1 MLQQQKTDTKPLCK
15 KQTTIGVAKG
25 GPKGHG
31 PPKCLENIVILCFER
46 RFSKQNSVIRL
57 KTNIFPPPKFMGRL
71 RQCKRH
77 FKQWRT
83 SGLPPLGAISV
94 YPLPASS
101 WQHKIKETL
110 QSDAL
115 LQLSNSKDKVFL
127 PFLLKMYR
135 LYCQKADKI

>member
-1 MLQQQKTDTKPLCK
+1 MKPPCK

-25 GPKGHG
+25 GQRGHA
-31 PPKCLENIVILCFER
+31 PQKCLENTVILCFER

-57 KTNIFPPPKFMGRL
+57 KSNILPPPKFLGWL
-71 RQCKRH
+71 RHCKRH
-77 FKQWRT
+77 FKQWRS
-83 SGLPPLGAISV
+83 SGLPRLGTTSV
-94 YPLPASS
+94 YVLPARS

-115 LQLSNSKDKVFL
+115 LQLSNCKDKVFL